1 MDKRFQYGFTII
13 EVITIIVVIG
23 ILAGV
28 GIFSYTAI
36 TRDTRDT
43 QRRTDAETLS
53 VALGSWARNNNQTPI
68 QTGGGYNGGGEG
80 WIRGSGTGYG
90 GANIES
96 VLIDDEYLNGPVEAP
111 RPPAGTNGFALFA
124 CDKSETGEYRY
135 GVFMLL
141 ESPRGE
147 DQAEMNRWSSE
158 CNPEPLNAPYN
169 LNAVKAFS
177 FRQ

>member
-1 MDKRFQYGFTII
+1 MGKYDQRGFTIV

-43 QRRTDAETLS
+43 QRRADAETIA
-53 VALGSWARNNNQTPI
+53 VALSSWARDNNQTPI
-68 QTGGGYNGGGEG
+68 QTGGGYSGSGEG
-80 WIRGSGTGYG
+80 WIRSSGTGYST
-90 GANIES
+90 NIENI
-96 VLIDDEYLNGPVEAP
+96 LIDEEYLNGPIEAS

-124 CDKSETGEYRY
+124 CDKSVTSEYRY
-135 GVFMLL
+135 GVFMQL
-141 ESPRGE
+141 ESVRSE
-147 DQAEMNRWSSE
+147 DQAAMTEWDSE
-158 CNPEPLNAPYN
+158 CNPEPMSSPYN
-169 LNAVKAFS
+169 LNAVKIFT